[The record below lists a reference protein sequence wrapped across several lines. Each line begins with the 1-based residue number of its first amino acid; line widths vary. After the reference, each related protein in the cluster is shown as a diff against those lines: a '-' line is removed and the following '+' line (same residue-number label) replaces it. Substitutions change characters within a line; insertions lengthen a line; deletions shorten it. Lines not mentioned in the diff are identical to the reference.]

1 MMMNVK
7 ESENERMERMLQTLN
22 KRGAENYEKRRQQTI
37 REEIERERMEKEQ
50 AARKIKEQRK
60 VRKIITQS
68 ERIEMQKEELRKI
81 ERERKAKDRKELITA
96 VCILVSIFTI
106 GFTLDPA
113 GFIECLQMIGLFI
126 GLTIIFAIIAAIN
139 SMPHYTK
146 PHRYIVH
153 DVNSKNNKVVKGWRT
168 TTFVPKN
175 KR

>member
-37 REEIERERMEKEQ
+37 KEEIERERIEKEQ
-50 AARKIKEQRK
+50 ATKETKKQKMVITTLIEDLEKERKEKEEK
-60 VRKIITQS
+60 
-68 ERIEMQKEELRKI
+68 ERIKSRRDTI
-81 ERERKAKDRKELITA
+81 IATS
-96 VCILVSIFTI
+96 ILGSMVLI
-106 GFTLDPA
+106 GFVLDPA
-113 GFIECLQMIGLFI
+113 GFIASFIEYIQMVGLFI

-175 KR
+175 RR

>member
-37 REEIERERMEKEQ
+37 KEEIERERIEKEQ
-50 AARKIKEQRK
+50 ATRETKKQKMVITTLIEDLEKERKEKEEK
-60 VRKIITQS
+60 
-68 ERIEMQKEELRKI
+68 ERIKLRRDTI
-81 ERERKAKDRKELITA
+81 IAIS
-96 VCILVSIFTI
+96 ILGSMVLI
-106 GFTLDPA
+106 GFILDPA
-113 GFIECLQMIGLFI
+113 GFIASFIEYIQMVGLFI

-153 DVNSKNNKVVKGWRT
+153 DVNSKNNKVVKGWHT
-168 TTFVPKN
+168 TTYVPKN